1 MATLDEA
8 FPSRFLKA
16 ADLSGKPRIVK
27 IVAANEEDLKDL
39 QGQQQKKTVV
49 YFCGM
54 KKSLPLNKTNFE
66 ALTRI
71 TGEDDSNDF
80 PGHTVLMLPTKT
92 EMAGKTVDC
101 IRFEE
106 VPAKKTAKKAAPL
119 TQAVEEEDEEGDLDD
134 GDSLEDTFR

>member
-1 MATLDEA
+1 MATLEEA

-16 ADLSGKPRIVK
+16 ADLGGKPRVVE

-39 QGQQQKKTVV
+39 QGKQQKKTVV
-49 YFCGM
+49 YFRGM

-106 VPAKKTAKKAAPL
+106 VSTKKAAKKAAPPPV
-119 TQAVEEEDEEGDLDD
+119 TEDEDQDDDSDD